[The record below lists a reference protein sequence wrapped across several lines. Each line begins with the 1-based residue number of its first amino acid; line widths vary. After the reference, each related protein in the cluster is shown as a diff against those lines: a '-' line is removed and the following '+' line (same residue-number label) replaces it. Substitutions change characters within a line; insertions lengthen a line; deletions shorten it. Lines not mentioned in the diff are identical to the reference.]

1 MRTVVKIK
9 KKKTENRQ
17 ILKDSMSPWVCHVVM
32 QILVIF
38 LIHQPDPVPERPIR
52 ANPGLKILFRI
63 LPSCAFY
70 VIITVISE

>member
-9 KKKTENRQ
+9 KKTENHQ

-52 ANPGLKILFRI
+52 SNHGLKIC
-63 LPSCAFY
+63 SVFY
-70 VIITVISE
+70 LLAHFMLSLL